1 MGVVVRI
8 AGGLGVNGDGVSGL
22 LFLPLLD
29 QTVDCIDQTIAGE
42 QN

>member
-29 QTVDCIDQTIAGE
+29 QTVNSIDQAMLG
-42 QN
+42 N